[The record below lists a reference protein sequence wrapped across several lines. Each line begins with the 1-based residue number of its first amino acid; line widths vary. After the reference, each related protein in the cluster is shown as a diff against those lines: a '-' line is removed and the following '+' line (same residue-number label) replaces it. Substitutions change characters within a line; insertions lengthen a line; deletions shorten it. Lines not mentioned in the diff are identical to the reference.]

1 MKTDFKALS
10 MDFSKRV
17 ISKYQE
23 ICCNRNDTTLANQLL
38 RSGTAV
44 GALFREAMYAESRA
58 DMIHKL
64 RVALKEC
71 NESIYWIELLHCM
84 GKLTESECA
93 SLKSDAESLLRV
105 LIRMMAFKKFMP
117 QKCDNSLPFD

>member
-1 MKTDFKALS
+1 MKTDFKSLS

-38 RSGTAV
+38 RCRTAV

-64 RVALKEC
+64 CIALKEC
-71 NESIYWIELLHCM
+71 NESIYWIELLHYM

-93 SLKSDAESLLRV
+93 SLKSDADHYCVFL
-105 LIRMMAFKKFMP
+105 
-117 QKCDNSLPFD
+117 